1 MAAEDAIR
9 AFEDAMRNRGIIPP
23 PGGIVADGK
32 IKRCAVEGAPHKKD
46 GSILLFGDQPISGGF
61 QNWRDGKGWE
71 NWTSGNGNGDGLK
84 LTEEEVREAKAR
96 QEKINQAKEQERAD
110 RQKEAAAEAR
120 KIWEAAKPAPPD
132 HPYLA
137 KKKIGAHDIRID
149 ASMRLLIPMQD
160 STGDLWNLQRIDQA
174 GEKRFMSGGRT
185 EGTFFTVGPV
195 PEEIVVIA
203 EGASTALSIFEATGL
218 PVVAAMSAGNLP
230 AAGKAIREKLPK
242 VRQIYFADNDHPT
255 NGVNVGV
262 FKATEAA
269 KATGG
274 IVAMSPTVGD
284 DANDLFARE
293 GAEAVRAAVDAARSV
308 GMEADTGV
316 KPKPPL
322 FDDVGLALRTG
333 GIPAPIWLVKGLI
346 ERGLILLFGPSG
358 AGKSFIAMYLA
369 FCVAAGGD
377 FFGRN
382 VERGPVIYICGEGR
396 SGAYRRLAALA
407 AHYRVKIPDESL
419 FLSRRAVNLDLGSVA
434 PLQEDI
440 QAAIS
445 ATGRPPVLLVIDTL
459 ARSLVGD
466 ENSQKDMAEFVNA
479 VDKICSEFGCTS
491 LVIHHTGHAED
502 SLKRAR
508 GSSVLPAAADS
519 IIRCAD
525 RMLTWTKT
533 KDAEPPGH
541 IPFTLKKISVG
552 KDEDGGEISSAVI
565 VEAGERMAPR
575 TSHIG
580 LKDDER
586 LAMETLVK
594 LSAKGE
600 FRAGLHWVGLDEWR
614 AEFVR
619 LHCGDNKKSKLTAHL
634 RSRKKLNKMGLIK
647 VDNNYFAV
655 ICPEDLEKVLD
666 FVMFGPLLENAA
678 TIAMPESGPATL

>member
-1 MAAEDAIR
+1 VFDVL
-9 AFEDAMRNRGIIPP
+9 RGIAENVKILPL
-23 PGGIVADGK
+23 PGD
-32 IKRCAVEGAPHKKD
+32 RKD
-46 GSILLFGDQPISGGF
+46 VSDWI
-61 QNWRDGKGWE
+61 
-71 NWTSGNGNGDGLK
+71 
-84 LTEEEVREAKAR
+84 
-96 QEKINQAKEQERAD
+96 
-110 RQKEAAAEAR
+110 
-120 KIWEAAKPAPPD
+120 
-132 HPYLA
+132 
-137 KKKIGAHDIRID
+137 
-149 ASMRLLIPMQD
+149 
-160 STGDLWNLQRIDQA
+160 
-174 GEKRFMSGGRT
+174 
-185 EGTFFTVGPV
+185 
-195 PEEIVVIA
+195 
-203 EGASTALSIFEATGL
+203 
-218 PVVAAMSAGNLP
+218 
-230 AAGKAIREKLPK
+230 AAGGTREKLESL
-242 VRQIYFADNDHPT
+242 V
-255 NGVNVGV
+255 
-262 FKATEAA
+262 ATM
-269 KATGG
+269 T
-274 IVAMSPTVGD
+274 SPTPEEPEEKT
-284 DANDLFARE
+284 AI
-293 GAEAVRAAVDAARSV
+293 
-308 GMEADTGV
+308 T
-316 KPKPPL
+316 KPPL
-322 FDDVGLALRTG
+322 FDDVGRTLRAG
-333 GIPAPIWLVKGLI
+333 RIPAPIWLVKGLI

-440 QAAIS
+440 HAAIS

-466 ENSQKDMAEFVNA
+466 ENTQKDMAEFVSA

-491 LVIHHTGHAED
+491 LIIHHTGHAED

-541 IPFTLKKISVG
+541 IPFALEKISIG

-575 TSHIG
+575 TSLIG
-580 LKDDER
+580 LKDADR

-594 LSAKGE
+594 MSAKGE
-600 FRAGLHWVGLDEWR
+600 FRAGLYWVGLDEWR

-619 LHCGDNKKSKLTAHL
+619 FHWGDNKKSKYTAHL
-634 RSRKKLNKMGLIK
+634 RSREKLNKMGLIS

-655 ICPEDLEKVLD
+655 VCPEDLEKVLD
-666 FVMFGPLLENAA
+666 LVMIGPLLENAA
-678 TIAMPESGPATL
+678 TIAMSESGPVTL